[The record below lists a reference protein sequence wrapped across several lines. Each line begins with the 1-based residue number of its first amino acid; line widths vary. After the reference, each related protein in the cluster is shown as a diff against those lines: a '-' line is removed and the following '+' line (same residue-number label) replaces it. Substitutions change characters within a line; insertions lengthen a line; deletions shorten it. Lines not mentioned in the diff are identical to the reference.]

1 MNKKE
6 LSSKDLLLSF
16 LYSPGVCNEYN
27 EAIVGRTKL
36 TKMMF
41 LFEKQIY
48 KQFFED
54 SISIKLPEFEP
65 YYFGPFSKSLFEDL
79 SFFES
84 IGMIVSEKT
93 DVPLSPAGRVE
104 SENYSDE
111 EYDDWNVASFD
122 DDSTEEFETKY
133 LLSASGRKYVQEQVW
148 GCFSDAQKQKLR
160 DFKAQINKISLDAL
174 LRYVYNKYPE
184 EAKKSVI
191 ADRYI
196 KRADE

>member
-6 LSSKDLLLSF
+6 LSSKDLLLCF
-16 LYSPGVCNEYN
+16 LYSPGVYNDYN

-54 SISIKLPEFEP
+54 SINISLPEFEP
-65 YYFGPFSKSLFEDL
+65 YYFGPFSKTLFEDL

-84 IGMIVSEKT
+84 IGMIVTEET
-93 DVPLSPAGRVE
+93 DVPLSPADKVE
-104 SENYSDE
+104 SEDYPDK
-111 EYDDWNVASFD
+111 EYDDWSEASFD
-122 DDSTEEFETKY
+122 EASPEEFEVKY
-133 LLSASGRKYVQEQVW
+133 LLSASGQKYVHDRVW
-148 GCFSDAQKQKLR
+148 GCFSDVQKKKLR